1 MSTPSTSAD
10 TPEPRR
16 RRLTRYV
23 PFPGRSTQQA
33 TRPRPGP
40 GPGGF
45 AARRPLVLDDRAESG
60 LLGTARK
67 RGRQAGRKQTL
78 DPWVLNS
85 GDRLPYFAELASVRD
100 TVIHR
105 IEEDLRLWEEEARLQ
120 DARAATAVTAG
131 EEETRLLDER
141 LREADRDIE
150 AARGQLD
157 LLALRSS
164 RWLRFRD
171 RLRERVE
178 ERWLRARFP
187 DADGPPATRG
197 TDPDADGLPSARTT
211 DPDASTDEPG
221 PSTGKDGSAEPG
233 DDWQSVSTAGAPA
246 DGLSPAALR
255 EEVRAARREAGIGS
269 GEGWE
274 GLQTRPGLPRWL
286 TLALLVVIMA
296 VEVPVY
302 WVAYQPFHGVG
313 STGGDALSGTLAVS
327 SAVIMLILPHL
338 AGNMLRWR
346 SATGSPRGGWVP
358 ALSLLGVWGGLT
370 WVLGTLRAKFVM
382 QHDAPAPTGGTSA
395 GFRGLGGSSAGTST
409 LVDRLH
415 LSTQTVTWLFC
426 ALLLLS
432 GGVGFLLGLFRE
444 HPFLDAYRTALERR
458 AELQRRRERSA
469 AATERARAAQQTAE
483 DRQGHRREAAN
494 ERIAAARQLYEAA
507 AHEYLD
513 GVMTASRDT
522 AVTESAMRL
531 SRNWPLLPAPLRD
544 R

>member
-1 MSTPSTSAD
+1 MSTPGTSAD

-16 RRLTRYV
+16 RRLTRSV

-40 GPGGF
+40 APGGL
-45 AARRPLVLDDRAESG
+45 ARRRPLVLDDKAESG

-67 RGRQAGRKQTL
+67 RGRQAGRKRTL

-105 IEEDLRLWEEEARLQ
+105 IEEDLRLWEEAARLQ

-141 LREADRDIE
+141 LRETDRDIE

-187 DADGPPATRG
+187 DPAGPPAARA
-197 TDPDADGLPSARTT
+197 TDPDAPA
-211 DPDASTDEPG
+211 DEPG
-221 PSTGKDGSAEPG
+221 PATGKDESAEPG
-233 DDWQSVSTAGAPA
+233 DEWQSVSTAGAPA
-246 DGLSPAALR
+246 DDLSPAALR
-255 EEVRAARREAGIGS
+255 EEFRAARREAGIGS

-338 AGNMLRWR
+338 AGHMLRWR
-346 SATGSPRGGWVP
+346 SATGSPRGGWLP

-382 QHDAPAPTGGTSA
+382 QHDAPAPTGKDTA
-395 GFRGLGGSSAGTST
+395 GFRGLGGSSADTST

-444 HPFLDAYRTALERR
+444 HPFLDAYRTAVERR
-458 AELQRRRERSA
+458 AELQARRERSA

-483 DRQGHRREAAN
+483 DRQGQRREAAD

-513 GVMTASRDT
+513 GVMTASRDP